1 MSKTEL
7 KRMEETMVN
16 VPFSEAEVLTL
27 QCAATLM
34 DGRGA
39 LAKLLRKRVSP
50 VALGLIEQHKAQARE
65 LLEQHKA
72 QTKEG
77 GT

>member
-1 MSKTEL
+1 MSKAEL
-7 KRMEETMVN
+7 RSMGETMVN

-39 LAKLLRKRVSP
+39 LAKLLRKRITP
-50 VALGLIEQHKAQARE
+50 VALGLIEQHKAQARQ

-72 QTKEG
+72 QSTQG